1 MSAGKKIKILNST
14 QNPAMSIAELAE
26 LGMKEVGYIRPITS
40 QEVMEKFS
48 ITEGLQPGMNLWA
61 LFSANGD
68 PLALSDEPAGVLSNA
83 YELDLDSV
91 SLH

>member
-1 MSAGKKIKILNST
+1 MSAGKKIKILN
-14 QNPAMSIAELAE
+14 PGMSIAELAE
-26 LGMKEVGYIRPITS
+26 LGMQEVGYIRPITS

-48 ITEGLQPGMNLWA
+48 ITEGLQPGMKLWA

-68 PLALSDEPAGVLSNA
+68 PIALSDEPAGVLSNA
-83 YELDLDSV
+83 YDLDLDSV

>member
-83 YELDLDSV
+83 YDLDLDSV

>member
-1 MSAGKKIKILNST
+1 MNSGKKIKILNSAPK
-14 QNPAMSIAELAE
+14 PAMSIAELAE
-26 LGMKEVGYIRPITS
+26 LGMQEVGYIRPITS

-83 YELDLDSV
+83 YDLDLDSV

>member
-1 MSAGKKIKILNST
+1 MSDKKKIKLLNTPMSS
-14 QNPAMSIAELAE
+14 AMSIAELSQ
-26 LGMKEVGYIRPITS
+26 LGLQEVGYIRAITS

-61 LFSANGD
+61 LFSASGD
-68 PLALSDEPAGVLSNA
+68 PLALSDEHSGVLSNA
-83 YELDLDSV
+83 HDLELHSV

>member
-1 MSAGKKIKILNST
+1 MNSGKKIKILNPA

-26 LGMKEVGYIRPITS
+26 LGMTEVGYIRPITS

-83 YELDLDSV
+83 YDLDLDSV